1 MDTLL
6 ATIEKPA
13 TSFGAAMERR
23 KGQTEQ
29 EKRRLWRLGQCHFS
43 YLMRF
48 KSFSAVSCLLQQKYM
63 HTKKQPAKQRK
74 KKH

>member
-29 EKRRLWRLGQCHFS
+29 EKMRLCRLGQCHF
-43 YLMRF
+43 
-48 KSFSAVSCLLQQKYM
+48 
-63 HTKKQPAKQRK
+63 
-74 KKH
+74 